1 MKKSNTICSSILMTA
16 SLMFSNFAIADAAME
31 KLAMDSGCI
40 TCHSINSDNPGD
52 NSSKELPI
60 GPSFYDI
67 STRFHSNEHYFTYE
81 ELVRTIKYGSSP
93 YRSHWKDKITGLAM
107 PPNSETMSDIDMNK
121 LLIWIL
127 SLNDQ
132 QS

>member
-1 MKKSNTICSSILMTA
+1 MKKNKIICPIIMMMTT
-16 SLMFSNFAIADAAME
+16 LMFSNFAIADAAME
-31 KLAMDSGCI
+31 KLAMDNGCI
-40 TCHSINSDNPGD
+40 TCHSISSDNANN
-52 NSSKELPI
+52 NSSNELPI

-67 STRFHSNEHYFTYE
+67 STRFHSNEHYVTYE

-107 PPNSETMSDIDMNK
+107 PPNGETMSDIDMNK

>member
-1 MKKSNTICSSILMTA
+1 MTT

-31 KLAMDSGCI
+31 KFAMDSGCI
-40 TCHSINSDNPGD
+40 TCHSISPAKGNN
-52 NSSKELPI
+52 NSSNELPI

-67 STRFHSNEHYFTYE
+67 ATRFHSNEHYVTYE

-93 YRSHWKDKITGLAM
+93 YRSHWKGKITGLAM
-107 PPNSETMSDIDMNK
+107 PPNGETMSDIDMNK

-127 SLNDQ
+127 SLNNQ

>member
-1 MKKSNTICSSILMTA
+1 MATTL
-16 SLMFSNFAIADAAME
+16 LFSNIAAADAKME
-31 KLAMDSGCI
+31 ELAANSGCL
-40 TCHSINSDNPGD
+40 TCHSIVSPKGNNK
-52 NSSKELPI
+52 SSKELPV
-60 GPSFYDI
+60 GPSFSDI
-67 STRFHSNEHYFTYE
+67 ATRFHSNEHYVTYE

-93 YRSHWKDKITGLAM
+93 YRSHWKGKITGLAM
-107 PPNSETMSDIDMNK
+107 PPNGESMSDVDMNK

>member
-1 MKKSNTICSSILMTA
+1 MKKNKIIYPIIMMTTT
-16 SLMFSNFAIADAAME
+16 LMFSNLAIADAGME
-31 KLAMDSGCI
+31 KLAMNSGCV
-40 TCHSINSDNPGD
+40 TCHSISHDKEN
-52 NSSKELPI
+52 KELPI

-67 STRFHSNEHYFTYE
+67 ATRFHSNEHYVTYE

-93 YRSHWKDKITGLAM
+93 YRSHWKGKITGLAM
-107 PPNSETMSDIDMNK
+107 PPNGETMSDINMNK

-127 SLNDQ
+127 SLNDK